1 MTACAGKNTHQ
12 ILALSQV
19 RFLVVVKPFVSR
31 PSRKYLPHNVR
42 KNSGGKSLIL
52 RLKYTK
58 YYTHLKFLVLSETF
72 PVYTPTK
79 YFLINN
85 YTHHGLLH
93 VFL

>member
-1 MTACAGKNTHQ
+1 MTVCAGKNTHQ
-12 ILALSQV
+12 ILTLSQV
-19 RFLVVVKPFVSR
+19 RFLMVVKPFVSR
-31 PSRKYLPHNVR
+31 PSQKYLPHTVR
-42 KNSGGKSLIL
+42 KNSGGKSLFL

-58 YYTHLKFLVLSETF
+58 YYTLLKLLSLSETF

-85 YTHHGLLH
+85 YTHHNLLH